1 MSPRLRN
8 WTLIALA
15 SGVGIAVFASLYQR
29 TMAVDLER
37 HAAAS
42 ETLRELEHLNAV
54 AQEEALAARFNL
66 RNHYDPLT
74 RVLAE
79 STQNVGRLR
88 EDVRAAVGLDHEL
101 DAAISDLSREQEATA
116 RQVERFK
123 SQNSILKNSLYYL
136 PLAAEELNVKL
147 RESGRPE
154 LARLV
159 PMIDRLV
166 RATLVCNLLRSDANR
181 SVQAEALSAVAA
193 EGERMSGPL
202 AGDLA
207 LVLAHAR
214 TVAREQDV
222 VDPMLGELL
231 GPSSARRIATVDELY
246 TLRFQTLSARV
257 DLYRKVLYGW
267 SLVLLGGLIVA
278 ALKLRRVY
286 ANLERMVKERTREL
300 DRAVKELWGEML
312 LAKMIQTAL
321 VPKHIALDGCDVAAA
336 MRPTDE
342 VGGDYYDVVRSKD
355 ADWILIG
362 DASGHG
368 VPAGLV
374 MMMCQTAVRTVLHED
389 PAIGPD
395 RLLTTVNRTLT
406 ENIRLLGEDKY
417 MTMHALRRAP
427 DGSFRFSGMHQDIF
441 IYRAATGSIETLEPS
456 GCFLGLQE
464 DISGMLDV
472 RSFELRPGDAVLLYT
487 DGITEAKKG
496 SSMLDNDGLRD
507 IFERLARRPAQQILD
522 GILAHLAS
530 YEVHDDVAAIV
541 VKQC

>member
-1 MSPRLRN
+1 
-8 WTLIALA
+8 
-15 SGVGIAVFASLYQR
+15 
-29 TMAVDLER
+29 
-37 HAAAS
+37 
-42 ETLRELEHLNAV
+42 
-54 AQEEALAARFNL
+54 
-66 RNHYDPLT
+66 
-74 RVLAE
+74 
-79 STQNVGRLR
+79 
-88 EDVRAAVGLDHEL
+88 
-101 DAAISDLSREQEATA
+101 
-116 RQVERFK
+116 
-123 SQNSILKNSLYYL
+123 
-136 PLAAEELNVKL
+136 
-147 RESGRPE
+147 
-154 LARLV
+154 
-159 PMIDRLV
+159 
-166 RATLVCNLLRSDANR
+166 
-181 SVQAEALSAVAA
+181 
-193 EGERMSGPL
+193 
-202 AGDLA
+202 
-207 LVLAHAR
+207 
-214 TVAREQDV
+214 
-222 VDPMLGELL
+222 MLGELL

-267 SLVLLGGLIVA
+267 SLVLLGGLIFA
-278 ALKLRRVY
+278 ALKLRRLY
-286 ANLERMVKERTREL
+286 ANLERMVKERTQEL
-300 DRAVKELWGEML
+300 DRAVKALWGEMQ
-312 LAKMIQTAL
+312 LAKKIQTAL

-336 MRPTDE
+336 MCPTDE

-389 PAIGPD
+389 PAIAPD

-441 IYRAATGSIETLEPS
+441 IYRAATGTIETLEPS
-456 GCFLGLQE
+456 GCFLGLQD

-487 DGITEAKKG
+487 DGITEAKNG
-496 SSMLDNDGLRD
+496 DAMLDNHGLRD

-522 GILAHLAS
+522 GILAHLAN
-530 YEVHDDVAAIV
+530 YEIRDDVAAIV

>member
-1 MSPRLRN
+1 M
-8 WTLIALA
+8 
-15 SGVGIAVFASLYQR
+15 Q
-29 TMAVDLER
+29 
-37 HAAAS
+37 
-42 ETLRELEHLNAV
+42 
-54 AQEEALAARFNL
+54 
-66 RNHYDPLT
+66 
-74 RVLAE
+74 
-79 STQNVGRLR
+79 
-88 EDVRAAVGLDHEL
+88 
-101 DAAISDLSREQEATA
+101 
-116 RQVERFK
+116 
-123 SQNSILKNSLYYL
+123 
-136 PLAAEELNVKL
+136 
-147 RESGRPE
+147 
-154 LARLV
+154 
-159 PMIDRLV
+159 
-166 RATLVCNLLRSDANR
+166 
-181 SVQAEALSAVAA
+181 
-193 EGERMSGPL
+193 
-202 AGDLA
+202 
-207 LVLAHAR
+207 
-214 TVAREQDV
+214 
-222 VDPMLGELL
+222 
-231 GPSSARRIATVDELY
+231 
-246 TLRFQTLSARV
+246 
-257 DLYRKVLYGW
+257 
-267 SLVLLGGLIVA
+267 
-278 ALKLRRVY
+278 
-286 ANLERMVKERTREL
+286 
-300 DRAVKELWGEML
+300 
-312 LAKMIQTAL
+312 LAKKIQTAL

>member
-1 MSPRLRN
+1 
-8 WTLIALA
+8 
-15 SGVGIAVFASLYQR
+15 
-29 TMAVDLER
+29 
-37 HAAAS
+37 
-42 ETLRELEHLNAV
+42 
-54 AQEEALAARFNL
+54 
-66 RNHYDPLT
+66 
-74 RVLAE
+74 
-79 STQNVGRLR
+79 
-88 EDVRAAVGLDHEL
+88 
-101 DAAISDLSREQEATA
+101 
-116 RQVERFK
+116 
-123 SQNSILKNSLYYL
+123 
-136 PLAAEELNVKL
+136 VKL

-300 DRAVKELWGEML
+300 DRAVKELWGEMQ
-312 LAKMIQTAL
+312 LAKKIQTAL